1 MKTEY
6 IATEKKLQ
14 IICEQFKDSNYL
26 IIDTEFIR
34 QTTYYPI
41 LALLQVYD
49 GKTIAIIDPV
59 KIKDLSPLFKVCFD
73 PNIIKVLHSARQDME
88 IFYHICGKLPS
99 PIFDTQIAAALLGYG
114 SQIGYAPL
122 AKAILNIELDK
133 SQTRTDWLK
142 RPLTKKQLEYAKNDV
157 LYLEQIYKLQKQKLQ
172 QLDRLSWLENDFT
185 FLTEQ
190 NTYKVD
196 KFNLWK
202 KIRGHNRLTKEQLV
216 VLQYITVWRED
227 IAIEKNLTRN
237 KVIHDDFLLE
247 IATRKPTKNSDLDH
261 CQCVAKPQMKKYGKS
276 LISIVNKAL
285 NSSKNSWPVLPK
297 RTQHTQQQEALTN
310 CLMAINHLS
319 ADDCNISPNCLA
331 NRKEIEKLVSGER
344 SLSILSGWRYEL
356 SGKQLLS
363 FIEGKVS
370 LTFNNNELSIA

>member
-1 MKTEY
+1 
-6 IATEKKLQ
+6 
-14 IICEQFKDSNYL
+14 
-26 IIDTEFIR
+26 
-34 QTTYYPI
+34 
-41 LALLQVYD
+41 
-49 GKTIAIIDPV
+49 
-59 KIKDLSPLFKVCFD
+59 
-73 PNIIKVLHSARQDME
+73 ME

-157 LYLEQIYKLQKQKLQ
+157 LYLEQIYKVQKQKLQ

-190 NTYKVD
+190 NTYEVD
-196 KFNLWK
+196 KLNLWK
-202 KIRGHNRLTKEQLV
+202 KIRGNNRLTKDQLV
-216 VLQYITVWRED
+216 VLQYLAVWRED
-227 IAIEKNLTRN
+227 LAIEKNLTRN
-237 KVIHDDFLLE
+237 KIIHDDFLLE
-247 IATRKPTKNSDLDH
+247 IATRKPTKNSDLDN
-261 CQCVAKPQMKKYGKS
+261 CQCVAKPQMLKYGK
-276 LISIVNKAL
+276 LLVTIVNKAL
-285 NSSKNSWPVLPK
+285 NSSKKNWPTIPK
-297 RTQHTQQQEALTN
+297 RIQHTQQQEALTN
-310 CLMAINHLS
+310 CLMAINHLN
-319 ADDCNISPNCLA
+319 ADFCNISPSCLA

-344 SLSILSGWRYEL
+344 SLSVLSGWRYEL

-370 LTFNNNELSIA
+370 LTFNNNKLSIA